1 MRKVAT
7 ILWLPFLF
15 AAALSL
21 SACQSATSTEETLK
35 VDDFVDATV
44 TPNPATAAACT
55 DGKTYRVVRGNNQ
68 PDDILLYDWCSTFA
82 VTLTLNKNATDKDVN
97 LSFPVEITS
106 ATVKVEQA
114 SGGIVSPPTG
124 GDTEHYDSVLLS
136 STASE
141 ITAVGGA
148 TTMSFYVWYD
158 LPSLRKEAR
167 ITVTIS
173 FKDDD
178 DVTFAKTVKVNVA
191 P

>member
-15 AAALSL
+15 AAALSF

-44 TPNPATAAACT
+44 TPSPASASECT

-68 PDDILLYDWCSTFA
+68 PDDILLFDWCSTFA

-114 SGGIVSPPTG
+114 SGG
-124 GDTEHYDSVLLS
+124 DTEHYDSVLLS
-136 STASE
+136 STASS

-148 TTMSFYVWYD
+148 STLSFFVWYD

-167 ITVTIS
+167 ITVTVN

-178 DVTFAKTVKVNVA
+178 DVTFAKTVRVNIA